1 MTAKEQKIKEAYG
14 KHWENIKDFVDEN
27 GWIDNTYQGHYKP
40 SKGINYK
47 TLNIE
52 DCDVETKANTNNYYW
67 RHKSLQGIENNNGWV
82 KIESE
87 NDLPKKDCDVFVFIN
102 GRIAQRRFQ
111 IDISRLWIN
120 KSITHYQPIIK
131 PLNPIY

>member
-1 MTAKEQKIKEAYG
+1 MTAKEHKIKDAYG
-14 KHWENIKDFVDEN
+14 EYWETIKDFVDEN
-27 GWIDNTYQGHYKP
+27 GWCYLFPTIKGELEFENTGRDNVCYRP
-40 SKGINYK
+40 
-47 TLNIE
+47 
-52 DCDVETKANTNNYYW
+52 
-67 RHKSLQGIENNNGWV
+67 KSLQGIENNNGWV

-111 IDISRLWIN
+111 INISRLWIN